1 MQWAARPP
9 TARPVAH
16 PGPPFMR
23 RVGALAPPV
32 AACYRARVLRAR
44 PPDALPDALFGPSR
58 RVVVRPS
65 RAAPRRG
72 APLGCP
78 APNLMAQMHPPGKNS
93 FNLRVRVRKIGSFA
107 SFVIICPILSFSL
120 LTDARKL
127 MDLTSIAEITVDRG
141 LILGK
146 N

>member
-1 MQWAARPP
+1 
-9 TARPVAH
+9 
-16 PGPPFMR
+16 
-23 RVGALAPPV
+23 
-32 AACYRARVLRAR
+32 
-44 PPDALPDALFGPSR
+44 
-58 RVVVRPS
+58 
-65 RAAPRRG
+65 
-72 APLGCP
+72 
-78 APNLMAQMHPPGKNS
+78 MAQMHPPGKNS

-107 SFVIICPILSFSL
+107 SFVIICPILSSL

>member
-1 MQWAARPP
+1 
-9 TARPVAH
+9 
-16 PGPPFMR
+16 
-23 RVGALAPPV
+23 
-32 AACYRARVLRAR
+32 
-44 PPDALPDALFGPSR
+44 
-58 RVVVRPS
+58 
-65 RAAPRRG
+65 
-72 APLGCP
+72 
-78 APNLMAQMHPPGKNS
+78 MAQMHPPGKNS

-127 MDLTSIAEITVDRG
+127 MNLTSIAEITVDRG